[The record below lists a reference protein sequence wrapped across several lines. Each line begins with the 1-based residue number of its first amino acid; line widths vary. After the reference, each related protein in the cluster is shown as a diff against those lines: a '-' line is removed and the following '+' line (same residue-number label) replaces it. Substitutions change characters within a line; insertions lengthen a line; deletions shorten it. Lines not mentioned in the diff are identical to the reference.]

1 MSDVGWVEASARD
14 VGMDPAGLERAVAL
28 IDARRAS
35 AQLCV
40 FRDDQIVLDR
50 TFGCASDALFWT
62 FSVSKPFVAL
72 AIHLLAERGQLTLDD
87 PVALHWPE
95 FARNG
100 KDRITVRHVL
110 THRAGIPFS
119 SGGLL
124 GDVAAMADWDRST
137 ALAEN
142 ATPWWPAGR
151 VVGYHILSY
160 GFVLGEVVQR
170 VSGMPVRDFVHANL
184 LAPLGLSDM
193 HLGLADA
200 EWPRHVPLR
209 GQVMTDQVRRVVFN
223 RRNVRQAVVP
233 AAGISATARSIATF
247 YRMLLAGGELDGVRV
262 LQPSTIEEARRIS
275 SDGEVDQL
283 MHHPVRWAQGF
294 QLGGPYGTRRPTGTH
309 SDPRTFG
316 HNGSSICNAWADP
329 GRGLVFAYLTN
340 LGAPRRASLR
350 HNADV
355 SDALLDACR

>member
-1 MSDVGWVEASARD
+1 MSDVGWVEASAHD

-28 IDARRAS
+28 ISARTAS

-40 FRDDQIVLDR
+40 LRDGQVVLDR
-50 TFGCASDALFWT
+50 VFGCETSALFWT

-72 AIHLLAERGQLTLDD
+72 AVHLLVERRLLTLDD
-87 PVALHWPE
+87 PIAQHWPE

-100 KDRITVRHVL
+100 KERITVRHVL
-110 THRAGIPFS
+110 THRAGIPFA

-124 GDVAAMADWDRST
+124 GDVAAMADWDRSI
-137 ALAEN
+137 ALVEN

-160 GFVLGEVVQR
+160 GFVLGELVQR
-170 VSGMPVRDFVHANL
+170 VTGMPIRDFVHANL
-184 LAPLGLSDM
+184 FAPLGLGDIE
-193 HLGLADA
+193 LGLAYAD
-200 EWPRHVPLR
+200 WPRHVPLR

-223 RRNVRQAVVP
+223 RRNVRQAVIP
-233 AAGISATARSIATF
+233 AASISATARAIATF

-262 LQPSTIEEARRIS
+262 LEPGTIDEARQIS

-294 QLGGPYGTRRPTGTH
+294 QLGGPVGPRRPTGTH
-309 SDPRTFG
+309 ADLRTFG
-316 HNGSSICNAWADP
+316 HNGSSICNTWADP
-329 GRGLVFAYLTN
+329 GRGLVFVYLTN
-340 LGAPRRASLR
+340 LGAPRRAALR
-350 HNADV
+350 HNADL
-355 SDALLDACR
+355 SDVLLEACS

>member
-1 MSDVGWVEASARD
+1 MSGVGWVEASARD

-28 IDARRAS
+28 IDARPAS

-40 FRDDQIVLDR
+40 LRDGQVVLDR
-50 TFGCASDALFWT
+50 SFGCASEALFWT

-72 AIHLLAERGQLTLDD
+72 AVHLLVERGMLGLDD

-100 KDRITVRHVL
+100 KERITVRHVL

-160 GFVLGEVVQR
+160 GFVLGELVQR
-170 VSGMPVRDFVHANL
+170 VSGMPVRAFVQASL
-184 LAPLGLSDM
+184 LMPLGLDDIQ
-193 HLGLADA
+193 LGLTDGA
-200 EWPRHVPLR
+200 WPRHVPLR

-223 RRNVRQAVVP
+223 RRNVRQAVIP
-233 AAGISATARSIATF
+233 AASISATARAIATF
-247 YRMLLAGGELDGVRV
+247 YRMLLNGGELDGVRV
-262 LQPSTIEEARRIS
+262 LASSTVDEARRVS
-275 SDGEVDQL
+275 SDGEIDQL

-294 QLGGPYGTRRPTGTH
+294 QLGGPVGARRPTGTH
-309 SDPRTFG
+309 ADLRTFG
-316 HNGSSICNAWADP
+316 HNGSSICNTWADP

-340 LGAPRRASLR
+340 LAAPRRASLQ
-350 HNADV
+350 HNSDLADT
-355 SDALLDACR
+355 LLDACS

>member
-1 MSDVGWVEASARD
+1 
-14 VGMDPAGLERAVAL
+14 MDPVGLERAVSLVA
-28 IDARRAS
+28 ARRAS

-40 FRDDQIVLDR
+40 LRDGRVVLNR
-50 TFGCASDALFWT
+50 SFGCAPDALFWT

-72 AIHLLAERGQLTLDD
+72 AVHLLAERGLLTLDD
-87 PVALHWPE
+87 SVAQHWPE

-100 KDRITVRHVL
+100 KGPITIRHVL
-110 THRAGIPFS
+110 THRAGVPFA

-124 GDVAAMADWDRST
+124 GDVKAMADWDRSV

-160 GFVLGEVVQR
+160 GFILGEVVRR
-170 VSGMPVRDFVHANL
+170 VSGLPVREFIRANL
-184 LAPLGLSDM
+184 LEPLGLRDLQ
-193 HLGLADA
+193 LGLTDEA
-200 EWPRHVPLR
+200 WPRHVPLR

-223 RRNVRQAVVP
+223 RRPVRQAVIP
-233 AAGISATARSIATF
+233 AASISTTARDLATF

-262 LQPSTIEEARRIS
+262 LQASTIEEARRVS

-294 QLGGPYGTRRPTGTH
+294 QLGGPVGQRRPTGTH
-309 SDPRTFG
+309 ADLRTFG
-316 HNGSSICNAWADP
+316 HNGSSICNSWADP
-329 GRGLVFAYLTN
+329 SRGLVFAYLTN
-340 LGAPRRASLR
+340 LAAPRRASLQ
-350 HNADV
+350 HN
-355 SDALLDACR
+355 SDLSDLLLDACD

>member
-28 IDARRAS
+28 VSARRAS

-40 FRDDQIVLDR
+40 LRDDQVVIDR
-50 TFGCASDALFWT
+50 SFGCASDALFWT
-62 FSVSKPFVAL
+62 FSVSKPFIAL
-72 AIHLLAERGQLTLDD
+72 AVHLLAERGMLTLDD
-87 PVALHWPE
+87 PIAQHWPE
-95 FARNG
+95 FALNG

-110 THRAGIPFS
+110 THRAGIPFA

-124 GDVAAMADWDRST
+124 GDVAAMADWDRSI

-151 VVGYHILSY
+151 VVGYHILTY
-160 GFVLGEVVQR
+160 GFVLGELVRR
-170 VSGMPVRDFVHANL
+170 VTGMLVRDFVDTNL
-184 LAPLGLSDM
+184 LAPLGLRDIE
-193 HLGLADA
+193 LGLADA
-200 EWPRHVPLR
+200 NWARHVPLR

-223 RRNVRQAVVP
+223 RRNVRQAVIP
-233 AAGISATARSIATF
+233 AASISATARALAAF
-247 YRMLLAGGELDGVRV
+247 YQMLLAGGEVDGVRV
-262 LQPSTIEEARRIS
+262 LQPETIEEARRIS

-283 MHHPVRWAQGF
+283 MHRPVRWAQGF
-294 QLGGPYGTRRPTGTH
+294 QLGGPAGARRPTGTR

-316 HNGSSICNAWADP
+316 HNGSSICNTWADP

-340 LGAPRRASLR
+340 LAAPRRASLR
-350 HNADV
+350 HNADL
-355 SDALLDACR
+355 SDALLDACS